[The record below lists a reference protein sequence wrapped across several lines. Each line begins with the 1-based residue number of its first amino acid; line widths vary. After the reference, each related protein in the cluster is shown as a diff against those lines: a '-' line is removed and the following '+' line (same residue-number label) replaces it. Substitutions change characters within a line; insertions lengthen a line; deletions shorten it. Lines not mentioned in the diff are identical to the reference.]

1 LLQLRAFKMKQ
12 SFLNPEEIL
21 DDFELSPDMVAAEF
35 GCGSGGFAVPL
46 AKRLDEGL
54 VYAIDIQESPLSALK
69 SRALLENITNIRII
83 RFDLEKPKG
92 STLNPDFLDLVFIP
106 NVLFQAKDKSAI
118 ISEAERILKSKG
130 KLVVID
136 WSPGATQGPEKVR
149 VSPEEVKKMVEDVG
163 LKLEKEFEAGKYHY
177 GLVFVKP

>member
-1 LLQLRAFKMKQ
+1 MNK
-12 SFLNPEEIL
+12 SFLDPEEIL
-21 DDFELSPDMVAAEF
+21 DGFELNPKTIAAEF
-35 GCGSGGFAVPL
+35 GCGSGGFAAPL

-69 SRALLENITNIRII
+69 SRALLENIINIKII
-83 RFDLEKPKG
+83 RSDLEKPKG
-92 STLNPDFLDLVFIP
+92 STLTPDSLDLVFIP
-106 NVLFQAKDKSAI
+106 NVLFQVKDKSAI
-118 ISEAERILKSKG
+118 ISEAERILKNKG

-136 WSPGATQGPEKVR
+136 WLAAASQGPEKGR
-149 VSPEEVKKMVEDVG
+149 VSSGEVKKMAEDAG